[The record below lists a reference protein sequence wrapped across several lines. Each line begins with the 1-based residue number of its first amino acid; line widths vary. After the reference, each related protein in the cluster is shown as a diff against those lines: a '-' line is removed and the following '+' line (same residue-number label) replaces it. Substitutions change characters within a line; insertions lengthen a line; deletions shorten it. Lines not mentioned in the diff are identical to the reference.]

1 MKYKLIKTFPG
12 SAPLGTI
19 VDTNNVFLGI
29 IYNYTN
35 YPEFWE
41 KVVEKD
47 YEILEFTSKYSGCIA
62 IKNKKG
68 TYDSDNFFNMDE
80 SRLLSDN
87 RSIITKVKRLS
98 DSEIFTV
105 NDYVK
110 VKLTRTQD
118 TIKEFNVLS
127 NHLCVSLNP
136 GFDISYYNKKGCNIT
151 VIEKIKTPL
160 FTTEDG
166 VDIFELT
173 PVYWVVITGKNKDV
187 YNYLYKL
194 NFLKEHLD
202 LDLKN
207 TYKLFSTKEAA
218 EHYIIMNKPC
228 LSIKEICPIIGQ
240 INDSK
245 FIDINAIV
253 PITKTMNE
261 LFLKK

>member
-62 IKNKKG
+62 IKNQKG

-80 SRLLSDN
+80 FRLLSDN

-98 DSEIFTV
+98 DGEIFSIG
-105 NDYVK
+105 DYVK
-110 VKLTRTQD
+110 VKLTKTQD

-151 VIEKIKTPL
+151 VIEKIKPPL
-160 FTTEDG
+160 FTTEEG
-166 VDIFELT
+166 VDIAEGNRYYSVLENYQII
-173 PVYWVVITGKNKDV
+173 PNICNKHGISLNRKEV
-187 YNYLYKL
+187 KYFFYK
-194 NFLKEHLD
+194 E
-202 LDLKN
+202 
-207 TYKLFSTKEAA
+207 EA

-228 LSIKEICPIIGQ
+228 ISIKELDLLSIKSW
-240 INDSK
+240 N
-245 FIDINAIV
+245 
-253 PITKTMNE
+253 ITE
-261 LFLKK
+261 LKKLVKSKL